1 MVGNFPPLAEAEL
14 KIYFFSNLPIEDLSY
29 CLRIPMTYVPR
40 YYGDMQR
47 CLESGAQFIGEPDDL

>member
-1 MVGNFPPLAEAEL
+1 MVGNFPPKAEAEL

-40 YYGDMQR
+40 YFGDM
-47 CLESGAQFIGEPDDL
+47 